1 MKSAGIPIAA
11 LLLAALPAASQ
22 ETPAPDLFSEVIDVR
37 VVNVEAVV
45 TDKEGNRIPGLPAS
59 DFELWVDGWRVPI
72 EYFSEIDDGVARST
86 SETDAASDSGDS
98 GKAPETPEAVHAV
111 PPDEH
116 VRTNYLVYIDE
127 FFAVRKNRD
136 RVLKRLEKDLSE
148 LHPEDHVAVV
158 AFDGRNVAR
167 LTDWTNRGGQVR
179 DALREARKRKA
190 LGLMRRADR
199 DPVAMPAAGADQA
212 AEALS
217 QAGLGDQPELLDVQ
231 RSSTSL
237 LQSKRERQIHRSVLA
252 AATTLRSFA
261 DPPGRKVMLILTD
274 GWGVPSWGNTNPMG
288 PPPPSLEDI
297 YGPLAHTANRI
308 GYTLYPVDLP
318 GLNPAFR
325 NSPFGIGDASVGYNE
340 GSFADPTVTTMPSPF
355 SMPAGL
361 NVEWFQEAALAY
373 LAHETGGVPMINSF
387 RDNALAGA
395 AADTRSYYWLGFEPR
410 TNQTDELHEIEVR
423 VIGHPDLRVR
433 SRRSYFDLSKTAQV
447 TMMTE
452 GAVLF
457 GGAPGKE
464 TLGVRIGV
472 PEPTRGRRIHVPM
485 EIAIPLDDIEVL
497 PMGGR
502 FMNELEFRVTLI
514 NEGGERSETPVQK
527 VQISGA
533 TEPPP
538 GAVFVFETTL
548 LLRSNEHRFVASVYD
563 PLTGAVLSAQGTVGP
578 RSGREASEGG

>member
-1 MKSAGIPIAA
+1 MRFSSAPLVA
-11 LLLAALPAASQ
+11 LILAAFPAASQ
-22 ETPAPDLFSEVIDVR
+22 EPSAPALFSEVIDVR

-45 TDKEGNRIPGLPAS
+45 TDREGNRIRGLPAS

-72 EYFSEIDDGVARST
+72 DYFSEVDDGVARST
-86 SETDAASDSGDS
+86 PDTGPTRQAA
-98 GKAPETPEAVHAV
+98 EASQSLPTV

-167 LTDWTNRGGQVR
+167 LTDWTNRGDQLR

-190 LGLMRRADR
+190 LGLMRRADL
-199 DPVAMPAAGADQA
+199 DPVAMPAAGSGQA
-212 AEALS
+212 ADALA
-217 QAGLGDQPELLDVQ
+217 QAGLGDQPELLDVR
-231 RSSTSL
+231 RSSTTL
-237 LQSKRERQIHRSVLA
+237 LQNKRERQIHRSVLA

-261 DPPGRKVMLILTD
+261 DPPGRRVMLILTD
-274 GWGVPSWGNTNPMG
+274 GWGVPSWEDTNPIG
-288 PPPPSLEDI
+288 PLPPGLEDI

-325 NSPFGIGDASVGYNE
+325 NSPLGIGDASTGYNE

-355 SMPAGL
+355 SAPQGINA
-361 NVEWFQEAALAY
+361 EWFQEAALAY
-373 LAHETGGVPMINSF
+373 LAHETGGVPMINAF
-387 RDNALAGA
+387 RDMALAEA

-410 TNQTDELHEIEVR
+410 VNQTDELHEIEVR

-433 SRRSYFDLSKTAQV
+433 SRRSYFDLSKSAEV

-464 TLGVRIGV
+464 VLGVRFGA
-472 PEPTRGRRIHVPM
+472 PEPTRGRRIHLPM
-485 EIAIPLDDIEVL
+485 EIAIPLDDIELL

-514 NEGGERSETPVQK
+514 NEGGERSDTPIQK

-548 LLRSNEHRFVASVYD
+548 LLRTNEHRFVASVYD

-578 RSGREASEGG
+578 KSGRAAGEGG

>member
-1 MKSAGIPIAA
+1 MESNLPGLRAA
-11 LLLAALPAASQ
+11 ATVTCLVAALPAASQ
-22 ETPAPDLFSEVIDVR
+22 ETSAPALFSEVIDVR

-45 TDKEGNRIPGLPAS
+45 TDRDGNRIRGLPAS

-72 EYFSEIDDGVARST
+72 DYFSEVDDGVARST
-86 SETDAASDSGDS
+86 PDTGPTQEAAETAQSL
-98 GKAPETPEAVHAV
+98 PTV

-158 AFDGRNVAR
+158 AFDGSNVAR
-167 LTDWTNRGGQVR
+167 LTDWTNRGDQLR
-179 DALREARKRKA
+179 EALREARKRKA
-190 LGLMRRADR
+190 LGLMRRADL
-199 DPVAMPAAGADQA
+199 DPVATPETGSDQA
-212 AEALS
+212 ADALAE
-217 QAGLGDQPELLDVQ
+217 AGLGEQSEFLDVR

-252 AATTLRSFA
+252 AASTLRSFA

-274 GWGVPSWGNTNPMG
+274 GWGVPSWENSNPIG

-318 GLNPAFR
+318 GLNPNFLS
-325 NSPFGIGDASVGYNE
+325 SPLGIADASVGYNE
-340 GSFADPTVTTMPSPF
+340 GSFADPTVTTMSGPYSVPQ
-355 SMPAGL
+355 GL

-373 LAHETGGVPMINSF
+373 LADETGGVPMINDF
-387 RDNALAGA
+387 RDSALAGA

-410 TNQTDELHEIEVR
+410 VDQSDELHDIEVR
-423 VIGHPDLRVR
+423 VPGRPDLRVR
-433 SRRSYFDLSKTAQV
+433 SRRSYFDLSKSSEV

-464 TLGVRIGV
+464 VLGVRFGA

-485 EIAIPLDDIEVL
+485 EIAIPLDDIALL

-514 NEGGERSETPVQK
+514 NEGGERSDTPIQK

-533 TEPPP
+533 TAPPP

-548 LLRSNEHRFVASVYD
+548 LLRTTEHRFVASVYD

-578 RSGREASEGG
+578 ESGRAASEGG

>member
-1 MKSAGIPIAA
+1 MKSAGIPIVA
-11 LLLAALPAASQ
+11 LLLAALPTAGQ
-22 ETPAPDLFSEVIDVR
+22 EPPAPDLFSEVIDVR

-45 TDKEGNRIPGLPAS
+45 TDKEGNRIRGLPVS
-59 DFELWVDGWRVPI
+59 DFELWVDGWRIPI
-72 EYFSEIDDGVARST
+72 DYFSEIDDGVALST
-86 SETDAASDSGDS
+86 SETGAASESG
-98 GKAPETPEAVHAV
+98 ATPETPQVVPSV
-111 PPDEH
+111 PPDER
-116 VRTNYLVYIDE
+116 VPTNYLVYIDE
-127 FFAVRKNRD
+127 FFAVKKNRD

-148 LHPEDHVAVV
+148 LHAEDRVAVV

-167 LTDWTNRGGQVR
+167 LTDWTSKGDQLR
-179 DALREARKRKA
+179 DALREARNRKA

-199 DPVAMPAAGADQA
+199 DPVAMPAAGSDQA
-212 AEALS
+212 GAALAE
-217 QAGLGDQPELLDVQ
+217 AGLGDQAGLVDVG
-231 RSSTSL
+231 RSSASL
-237 LQSKRERQIHRSVLA
+237 LQNKRERQIHRSVLA
-252 AATTLRSFA
+252 AASTLRSFA

-274 GWGVPSWGNTNPMG
+274 RWGVPSWENTSPIG

-297 YGPLAHTANRI
+297 YGPLTHAANRV

-318 GLNPAFR
+318 GLNPAFL
-325 NSPFGIGDASVGYNE
+325 NSPLGVGDASVGYNE

-355 SMPAGL
+355 SVPPGL

-373 LAHETGGVPMINSF
+373 LAHETGGVPMINAF

-395 AADTRSYYWLGFEPR
+395 AADTRSYYWLGFEPPR
-410 TNQTDELHEIEVR
+410 NQDDELHEIEVR
-423 VIGHPDLRVR
+423 VPGRPDLRVR
-433 SRRSYFDLSKTAQV
+433 SRRSYFDLSRSAEV

-464 TLGVRIGV
+464 TLRVRFGV
-472 PEPTRGRRIHVPM
+472 PEPTRGRRILMPM
-485 EIAIPLDDIEVL
+485 EIAIPLDDIELL
-497 PMGGR
+497 PMGDR

-514 NEGGERSETPVQK
+514 NEGGERSETPIQK

-548 LLRSNEHRFVASVYD
+548 LLRSNEHRFVASVFD

-578 RSGREASEGG
+578 R

>member
-1 MKSAGIPIAA
+1 MKSAGIPIVA
-11 LLLAALPAASQ
+11 LLLAALPAAGQ

-45 TDKEGNRIPGLPAS
+45 TDKEGNRIRGLPVS
-59 DFELWVDGWRVPI
+59 DFELWVDGWRIPI
-72 EYFSEIDDGVARST
+72 DYFSEIDDGVALLT
-86 SETDAASDSGDS
+86 SETGAASESG
-98 GKAPETPEAVHAV
+98 ATPETPQAV
-111 PPDEH
+111 PSVQPDDR
-116 VRTNYLVYIDE
+116 VPTNYLVYIDE
-127 FFAVRKNRD
+127 FFAVKKNRD

-148 LHPEDHVAVV
+148 LHAEDRVAVV

-167 LTDWTNRGGQVR
+167 LTDWTSKGNQLR
-179 DALREARKRKA
+179 DALREARNRKA

-199 DPVAMPAAGADQA
+199 DPVAMPAAGSDQA
-212 AEALS
+212 GAALAE
-217 QAGLGDQPELLDVQ
+217 AGLGDQAGLVDVG
-231 RSSTSL
+231 RSSATL
-237 LQSKRERQIHRSVLA
+237 LQNKRERQIHRSVLA
-252 AATTLRSFA
+252 AASTLRSFA

-274 GWGVPSWGNTNPMG
+274 GWGVPSWENTNPMG
-288 PPPPSLEDI
+288 PPPPSLEDM

-308 GYTLYPVDLP
+308 GYSLYPVDLP

-325 NSPFGIGDASVGYNE
+325 NSPFGIGDASAGYNE

-355 SMPAGL
+355 SMPGGL

-373 LAHETGGVPMINSF
+373 LAHETGGVPMINAF

-395 AADTRSYYWLGFEPR
+395 AADTRSYYWLGFEPPR
-410 TNQTDELHEIEVR
+410 NQDDELHEIEVR
-423 VIGHPDLRVR
+423 VPGRPDLRVR
-433 SRRSYFDLSKTAQV
+433 SRRSYFDLSRSAEV

-464 TLGVRIGV
+464 TLRVRFGV
-472 PEPTRGRRIHVPM
+472 PEPTRGRKILMPM
-485 EIAIPLDDIEVL
+485 EIAIPLDDIELL
-497 PMGGR
+497 PMGDR

-514 NEGGERSETPVQK
+514 NEGGERSETPIQK

-548 LLRSNEHRFVASVYD
+548 LLRSNEHRFVASVFD

-578 RSGREASEGG
+578 R